1 MTKHKILLVDDEE
14 NLRETISE
22 LLIYE
27 NYEVK
32 IASNGQK
39 ALEILDDWIPD
50 LIISDIMMP
59 IMDGHFHKLVKENI
73 TLNSVPF
80 LFIAKKKRIR

>member
-39 ALEILDDWIPD
+39 
-50 LIISDIMMP
+50 
-59 IMDGHFHKLVKENI
+59 H
-73 TLNSVPF
+73 
-80 LFIAKKKRIR
+80 

>member
-39 ALEILDDWIPD
+39 STRDIRRLD
-50 LIISDIMMP
+50 
-59 IMDGHFHKLVKENI
+59 
-73 TLNSVPF
+73 
-80 LFIAKKKRIR
+80 

>member
-39 ALEILDDWIPD
+39 ALEILDDWI
-50 LIISDIMMP
+50 L
-59 IMDGHFHKLVKENI
+59 
-73 TLNSVPF
+73 T
-80 LFIAKKKRIR
+80 

>member
-1 MTKHKILLVDDEE
+1 VRKDQLTLEELRPLKLLSKIWALESVKIQINIMNGTTVKLKFLMTKHKILLVDDEE

-39 ALEILDDWIPD
+39 
-50 LIISDIMMP
+50 
-59 IMDGHFHKLVKENI
+59 H
-73 TLNSVPF
+73 
-80 LFIAKKKRIR
+80 